1 MNSRSSLPRAERRKR
16 KDRYPGHNRTTNK
29 EVIRLTE
36 LAEAGH
42 FNKTHGIKGEI
53 SATLDIDI
61 DLDEVK
67 CIVISVEGIFVP
79 FFVNSCRPK
88 TADTCLLT
96 IDGIDSEAKARQ
108 LVNRPFYILRSDIPD
123 DPDGD
128 DDDEGLYASDLIGFK
143 VTDTSLGDVGTITG
157 INDSTQ
163 NVLFIIETA
172 DGKEIYVPVADEFIE
187 EIDSDSKTV
196 RTDLPEGLVSLNT

>member
-1 MNSRSSLPRAERRKR
+1 M
-16 KDRYPGHNRTTNK
+16 
-29 EVIRLTE
+29 IRLTE

-61 DLDEVK
+61 DLDDVK

-79 FFVNSCRPK
+79 FFVSSCRPK

-123 DPDGD
+123 DPDD
-128 DDDEGLYASDLIGFK
+128 EDDDEGLYASDLIGFK
-143 VTDTSLGDVGTITG
+143 VSDASLGDIGTITG

-163 NVLFIIETA
+163 NVLFIIETS
-172 DGKEIYVPVADEFIE
+172 DGKEIYIPVADEFIE
-187 EIDSDSKTV
+187 EIDSDSETV
-196 RTDLPEGLVSLNT
+196 RTDLPEGLVDLNT

>member
-1 MNSRSSLPRAERRKR
+1 M
-16 KDRYPGHNRTTNK
+16 
-29 EVIRLTE
+29 IRLTE

-61 DLDEVK
+61 DLDDVK

-79 FFVNSCRPK
+79 FFVSSCRPK

-123 DPDGD
+123 DPDD
-128 DDDEGLYASDLIGFK
+128 EDDDEGLYASDLIGFK
-143 VTDTSLGDVGTITG
+143 VSDASLGDIGTITG

-172 DGKEIYVPVADEFIE
+172 DGKEIYIPVADEFID
-187 EIDSDSKTV
+187 EIDSDSETV
-196 RTDLPEGLVSLNT
+196 RTDLPEGLVDLNT